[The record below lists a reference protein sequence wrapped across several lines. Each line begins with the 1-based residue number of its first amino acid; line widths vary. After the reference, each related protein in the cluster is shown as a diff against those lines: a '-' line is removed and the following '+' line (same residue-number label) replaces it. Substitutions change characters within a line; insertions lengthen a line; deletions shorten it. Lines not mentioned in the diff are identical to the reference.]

1 MSWTRAFVRPRALLN
16 DAGRPSVWLGA
27 AVRMTRGER
36 PKDPKESQ
44 LYPMGTRLTN
54 GRLR

>member
-1 MSWTRAFVRPRALLN
+1 MSWTRAFERPRALLN